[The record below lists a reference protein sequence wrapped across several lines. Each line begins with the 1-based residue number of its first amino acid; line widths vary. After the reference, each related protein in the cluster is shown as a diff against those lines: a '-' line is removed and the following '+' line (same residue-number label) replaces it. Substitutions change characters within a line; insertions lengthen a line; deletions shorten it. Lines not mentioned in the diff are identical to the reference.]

1 MNIKL
6 TIQYDGTNYHGYQI
20 QPNGI
25 TVQEVLENTLSKI
38 TNEEI
43 HVVGC
48 GRTDAGVHALGFVG
62 NFNTT
67 SKIAPENFANALNA
81 LLPDDIRCL
90 KSELV
95 SDEFH
100 SKKSAIKKTYIYKIH
115 NAPIGDAFLRN
126 YTWHYKYP
134 LDVKKMQ
141 QAAKYFVGEHD
152 FKTFV
157 AAGFSAKTTVRKIF
171 DLDVQKDGD
180 IITVSVTGNGFL
192 YNMVRIITGTLVYVG
207 GGKINADDVLEIIQS
222 CDRTRAGITAP
233 PQGLFMKEVFYIE

>member
-25 TVQEVLENTLSKI
+25 TVQECLESALSKI
-38 TNEEI
+38 TGEQI

-48 GRTDAGVHALGFVG
+48 GRTDAGVHALGFVV
-62 NFNTT
+62 NFNTI
-67 SKIAPENFANALNA
+67 SKIAPQNFANALNSQ
-81 LLPDDIRCL
+81 LSDDIRCL

-115 NAPIGDAFLRN
+115 NAPIADAFLRN
-126 YTWHYKYP
+126 YAWHYKYP
-134 LDVKKMQ
+134 LDVQKMQ
-141 QAAKYFVGEHD
+141 KGAKYFIGEHD
-152 FKTFV
+152 FKAFV
-157 AAGFSAKTTVRKIF
+157 AAGFSAKTTVRTIY

-207 GGKINADDVLEIIQS
+207 GNKINADDILDIIQS
-222 CDRTRAGITAP
+222 CDRARAGITAP